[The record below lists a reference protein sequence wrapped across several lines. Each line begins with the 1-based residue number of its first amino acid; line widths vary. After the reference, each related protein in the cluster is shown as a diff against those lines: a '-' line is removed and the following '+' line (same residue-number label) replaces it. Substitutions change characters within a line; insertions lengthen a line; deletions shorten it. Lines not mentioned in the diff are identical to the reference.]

1 MFYILWTCI
10 YNTAFLCFFILVFF
24 FYFYRK
30 NKHCCCFFFVRWT
43 TWEYIKIS
51 LIWWQKSCEKCV
63 CRMFGILFFLL
74 FYFMEWLFADSC
86 TENTFQNQFHFFFF
100 CYSLSVI
107 TIGVAKQT
115 EHMIVPRVLPK
126 LFPDKA
132 TYKKFKG
139 NMYSLSCTI
148 FYFIFFYISCVAS
161 CRPYKYNIL

>member
-1 MFYILWTCI
+1 MVGHEYKTTIFTHVSLFVNGYYILWTCI
-10 YNTAFLCFFILVFF
+10 YNTAFLFFIEKINTAVVVF
-24 FYFYRK
+24 
-30 NKHCCCFFFVRWT
+30 CWT

-63 CRMFGILFFLL
+63 CRMFGILFYGMAICRLVHRKHI
-74 FYFMEWLFADSC
+74 SKPVS
-86 TENTFQNQFHFFFF
+86 FFF
-100 CYSLSVI
+100 SII

-148 FYFIFFYISCVAS
+148 FYFLFFLRCSVS
-161 CRPYKYNIL
+161 SL

>member
-1 MFYILWTCI
+1 MYTVMVGHEYKITIFTHVFLFVNGCFILWTCI

-63 CRMFGILFFLL
+63 CRMFGILFFFIF

-86 TENTFQNQFHFFFF
+86 TENTFQNQFHSFFFVTH
-100 CYSLSVI
+100 SL
-107 TIGVAKQT
+107 
-115 EHMIVPRVLPK
+115 L
-126 LFPDKA
+126 
-132 TYKKFKG
+132 
-139 NMYSLSCTI
+139 
-148 FYFIFFYISCVAS
+148 
-161 CRPYKYNIL
+161 